1 MSLATAAV
9 DTKKRISRSPE
20 KAQPAYSGSADDTPN
35 IVLPSQARIIIEN
48 LLFLSGHLGHLGQN
62 SAKHKYLS
70 TQTIVC
76 PISHNVSPLLKK
88 IRPLICIDE
97 LRPR

>member
-9 DTKKRISRSPE
+9 DNKKRISRSPE
-20 KAQPAYSGSADDTPN
+20 KAQPAYSGSVDDTRN
-35 IVLPSQARIIIEN
+35 IVHPSQPRMLIEN
-48 LLFLSGHLGHLGQN
+48 LLFLSGHLGQN

-76 PISHNVSPLLKK
+76 PIFHNVSPLLKE
-88 IRPLICIDE
+88 IRPLVYID
-97 LRPR
+97 